1 MAGWTTLSNSIKS
14 IIKSN
19 NNQEINGSNLQSVL
33 LSIVNSLGDNA
44 QFVDTATPETN
55 PGFPD
60 YNVFYLAAEPGTYSN
75 FGGLTVNKDEVVI
88 FKNNINSKTW
98 QKKVINLMPIY
109 SMMSF
114 NRHVFTNNSE
124 VNRFIKEL
132 YVPNKE
138 FSYLQGKTC
147 TIDIQKAL
155 LHQSDGRYYN
165 LFRFR
170 INGEAIGPDSNLVLV
185 SGSYETKEEAEAA
198 INVGVN
204 HANLYSK
211 DVYSVINWDAIET
224 DSATIYNIVVN
235 TLMWNL
241 AMSPAIEYSISGVK
255 ESTEAANAAA
265 QAALE
270 AANATSSALSSINAA
285 TTVANNA
292 KASADAAASSA
303 VEATTKANNAAEAAN
318 NAAAEAAKATLA
330 AEEATSSANELSNSL
345 SERVTN
351 VESGIEG
358 AASIA
363 NSAMTEVDNVSS
375 ELSTVKEDV
384 IVAKTNSEQSLEK
397 SNEAIQK
404 VSENTESISGISQK
418 ISGNI
423 NYMDLSESAR
433 QQIESAGGGS
443 IVNNADDEDL
453 ESYIDGDS
461 NPVIRRKTIKQYV
474 PSQKTGLGYVILR
487 RNKSFIEQVIYSNTI
502 YEIGYD
508 FDLGGETASIPANCI
523 LKFTGGSIDN
533 GVLSSADSRGFIV
546 KAEEYQIFGNSLTF
560 DVNTNRTCIINKEVY
575 AKWFGDMSETADSAI
590 AIRRAI
596 AAVGGSR
603 FPFSYYPTIYLPATA
618 IYLSSTVEID
628 SYGVIIDGRHERK
641 NGLSPY
647 IIPNVPNLT
656 CFQVTGCCDCSFKNM
671 LIQCPESDETG
682 VLRTFVAFN
691 FTQAEHLYLDNCE
704 VANAKIGFYFSGTEN
719 GINLAL
725 LNKISCT
732 KSLYGVWINYGGDA
746 AWKNGIEIVP
756 WNISKNDI
764 NIRIDKGAVTTI
776 RGGSAEI
783 GGAGGNNTNLPSYIS
798 HNYGIYVTGNAV
810 VNVIG
815 CLWLENLY
823 YTIYAKDNSIVNVY
837 GETWALGNFMKEDN
851 ANINVIGSNSQFIP
865 PEMGDLWGRILKSKC
880 ALFIDSNFLKSI
892 DSTPGAAY
900 NPTAYQAL
908 DIKNFPDIETPT
920 SGRVFTVNIGNKA
933 LIASIGKHVPESHI
947 STRKITLFIKQRIG
961 TGTTGAPIIFTTS
974 SGKTLHIGL
983 GAFSVNSYNPSSIE
997 NNPDV
1002 PISPYIGIA
1011 LSIRYDGK
1019 FLQNSRMER
1028 FFTQNSFVALEG
1040 GFFDITVGI
1049 MFDLDTYKT
1058 TIIQPDG
1065 TTYMVSDYHGQD
1077 IPKDEQIYA
1086 NDILVT
1092 GAYAGAKESGYE
1104 KIIVFKEFLNSYEI
1118 DYVINK
1124 CLKGNIF
1131 NTGNYTTA
1139 LKNFEKFSPKLV
1151 NIPGTNNSPSAL
1163 LQTINLND
1171 ENNDAH
1177 LHGFIQ
1183 VNSLSDLTT
1192 VLRNYGGINNINP
1205 SNLLVFNKDS
1215 HRFSVFSE
1223 FSINSEL
1230 MLTNVILSASHNFSN
1245 GEYINSVYNKNGTV
1259 VFFTD
1264 LNIKAYVYNGKVYDF
1279 YGNII
1284 RGTDYRKS
1292 GLTSQRPTLS
1302 LTVGQ
1307 MYFDITLKKPI
1318 WYDGTAWVDSTGVYV

>member
-1 MAGWTTLSNSIKS
+1 MGKIKKILENELIGGTHTTDVYPVT
-14 IIKSN
+14 
-19 NNQEINGSNLQSVL
+19 SVKAVFDEKNTRL
-33 LSIVNSLGDNA
+33 DTILGNIEQDKN
-44 QFVDTATPETN
+44 
-55 PGFPD
+55 
-60 YNVFYLAAEPGTYSN
+60 TY
-75 FGGLTVNKDEVVI
+75 
-88 FKNNINSKTW
+88 
-98 QKKVINLMPIY
+98 
-109 SMMSF
+109 
-114 NRHVFTNNSE
+114 NRHVFTNNIK
-124 VNRFIKEL
+124 VNDLIKEL

-138 FSYLQGKTC
+138 FSHLQGKTC
-147 TIDIQKAL
+147 SIDIQKAS
-155 LHQSDGRYYN
+155 LHQSNGKYYN

-170 INGEAIGPDSNLVLV
+170 INGEDIGPDSNLVLV
-185 SGSYETKEEAEAA
+185 SGSYGTKEEAEAA
-198 INVGVN
+198 INDVGVN

-224 DSATIYNIVVN
+224 DSATIYNVVVN

-265 QAALE
+265 QAALK
-270 AANATSSALSSINAA
+270 AADATSSALSSINAA

-292 KASADAAASSA
+292 KASADVAASSA

-318 NAAAEAAKATLA
+318 NATAEAAKATLA
-330 AEEATSSANELSNSL
+330 AEEATSSANKLSNSL
-345 SERVTN
+345 SDRVTN

-358 AASIA
+358 AVSTA
-363 NSAMTEVDNVSS
+363 NSAMTKVDNVSG
-375 ELSTVKEDV
+375 ELANVKADV
-384 IVAKTNSEQSLEK
+384 TIAKTNSEQSLEK

-404 VSENTESISGISQK
+404 VEGNTDSITGISQK

-423 NYMDLSESAR
+423 NYEDLSESAR

-453 ESYIDGDS
+453 EVFVNSGDKS
-461 NPVIRRKTIKQYV
+461 VIRRKTIKQYV

-487 RNKSFIEQVIYSNTI
+487 RNKSFIEQVTYSNTI

-546 KAEEYQIFGNSLTF
+546 KAEEYQIFGNLLTF
-560 DVNTNRTCIINKEVY
+560 DVNASRTCIINKEVY

-641 NGLSPY
+641 NGIGPY

-656 CFQVTGCCDCSFKNM
+656 CFQVTGHCDCSFKNM

-682 VLRTFVAFN
+682 VLRTFVAFD
-691 FTQAEHLYLDNCE
+691 FIQAEHLYLDNCE
-704 VANAKIGFYFSGTEN
+704 VANAKIGFYFSGTKN

-732 KSLYGVWINYGGDA
+732 GSLYGVWISHGGDA
-746 AWKNGIEIVP
+746 SWKNGIEIVP

-764 NIRIDKGAVTTI
+764 NIRIDEGAVTTI

-798 HNYGIYVTGNAV
+798 HNYGIYVTGESV

-837 GETWALGNFMKEDN
+837 GETWALSNFIKEDN
-851 ANINVIGSNSQFIP
+851 ANINIVGSNSQTVSL
-865 PEMGDLWGRILKSKC
+865 ETGDLWRILKDKC
-880 ALFIDSNFLKSI
+880 GLFLDSNFLKSR
-892 DSTPGAAY
+892 DSTPGSNY
-900 NPTAYQAL
+900 NPTTYKL
-908 DIKNFPDIETPT
+908 LNIKNFPEVEEPT
-920 SGRVFTVNIGNKA
+920 ECTAYTVNIGNKTFISSVNNYI
-933 LIASIGKHVPESHI
+933 LNSHI
-947 STRKITLFIKQRIG
+947 GTRKITCFIKQRIG
-961 TGTTGAPIIFTTS
+961 AASFPIRFTTS
-974 SGKTLHIGL
+974 SGKTLQIGL
-983 GAFSVNSYNPSSIE
+983 TSLTENSYNPPSIE

-1002 PISPYIGIA
+1002 PVVPCIEAILQIY
-1011 LSIRYDGK
+1011 YDNK
-1019 FLQNSRMER
+1019 FLQNSKPCR
-1028 FFTQNSFVALEG
+1028 FFTKNSMASIKG
-1040 GFFDITVGI
+1040 GYFDLIIGI
-1049 MFDLDTYKT
+1049 SFDLDTYET
-1058 TIIQPDG
+1058 MIINADG
-1065 TTYMVSDYHGQD
+1065 TSYIVSNYHSMD
-1077 IPKDEQIYA
+1077 IPQDEQIYI
-1086 NDILVT
+1086 DSLSIV
-1092 GAYAGAKESGYE
+1092 GAYSSAKETGFE
-1104 KIIVFKEFLNSYEI
+1104 KIITFKDHLNSYEI
-1118 DYVINK
+1118 DYVINR
-1124 CLKGNIF
+1124 CLKENIF
-1131 NTGNYTTA
+1131 NTGNYTTTF
-1139 LKNFEKFSPKLV
+1139 KNFEKFNPKV
-1151 NIPGTNNSPSAL
+1151 VSIPKTDSNPSAL
-1163 LQTINLND
+1163 LQTINIEEDNKTQ
-1171 ENNDAH
+1171 

-1183 VNSLSDLTT
+1183 TNSVSDLSAT
-1192 VLRNYGGINNINP
+1192 LKSYGGINNIDSN
-1205 SNLLVFNKDS
+1205 NLLVFNRDS
-1215 HRFSVFSE
+1215 HRLSLFSVLNSSGE
-1223 FSINSEL
+1223 FMI
-1230 MLTNVILSASHNFSN
+1230 TNVILEAGTNFSN
-1245 GEYINSVYNKNGTV
+1245 GEYTNSVYNKNGTV

-1284 RGTDYRKS
+1284 RGLDYKKA

-1302 LTVGQ
+1302 LTIGQ
-1307 MYFDITLKKPI
+1307 MYFDTTLKKPI
-1318 WYDGTAWVDSTGVYV
+1318 WYDGTAWVDSTGTYV

>member
-44 QFVDTATPETN
+44 QFVDIATPETN
-55 PGFPD
+55 PGYPD
-60 YNVFYLAAEPGTYSN
+60 YNVFYLATEPGTYSN

-88 FKNNINSKTW
+88 FKNHISDKTW
-98 QKKVINLMPIY
+98 KKKAINLISIY
-109 SMMSF
+109 SMVSF
-114 NRHVFTNNSE
+114 NRHVFTNSSE
-124 VNRFIKEL
+124 ANRFIKEL

-147 TIDIQKAL
+147 SIDIQKAS
-155 LHQSDGRYYN
+155 LHQSNGKYYN

-170 INGEAIGPDSNLVLV
+170 IDGEDIGPDSNLVLV

-204 HANLYSK
+204 HTNLYSK
-211 DVYSVINWDAIET
+211 DVYSVINWDAMET
-224 DSATIYNIVVN
+224 DSATIYNVVVN

-270 AANATSSALSSINAA
+270 AANATSNALSSINAA

-292 KASADAAASSA
+292 KASADVAASSA
-303 VEATTKANNAAEAAN
+303 VEATTKANNAAKAAN

-404 VSENTESISGISQK
+404 VEENTNSITGISQK

-423 NYMDLSESAR
+423 NYEDLSESAR

-453 ESYIDGDS
+453 EVFVNSGDKS
-461 NPVIRRKTIKQYV
+461 VIRRKTIKQYV

-546 KAEEYQIFGNSLTF
+546 KAEEYQIFGNLLTF
-560 DVNTNRTCIINKEVY
+560 DVNVSRTCIINKEVY

-596 AAVGGSR
+596 AAVDGNSR
-603 FPFSYYPTIYLPATA
+603 FPFSHYPTIYLPATT

-656 CFQVTGCCDCSFKNM
+656 CFQVTGYCDCSFKNM
-671 LIQCPESDETG
+671 LIRCPESDETG
-682 VLRTFVAFN
+682 VLRTFVAFD
-691 FTQAEHLYLDNCE
+691 FIQAEHLYLDNCE
-704 VANAKIGFYFSGTEN
+704 VANAKIGFYFSGTQN

-783 GGAGGNNTNLPSYIS
+783 GGASENNTNLPSYIS
-798 HNYGIYVTGNAV
+798 HNYGIYVTGNSV

-837 GETWALGNFMKEDN
+837 GETWALSNFMKEDN
-851 ANINVIGSNSQFIP
+851 ANINIVGSNSQTVSL
-865 PEMGDLWGRILKSKC
+865 ETGDLWRILKDKC
-880 ALFIDSNFLKSI
+880 GLFLDSNFLKSR
-892 DSTPGAAY
+892 DSTPGLNY
-900 NPTAYQAL
+900 NPTVYEL
-908 DIKNFPDIETPT
+908 LNIKNFPEVEEPAECTAY
-920 SGRVFTVNIGNKA
+920 TVNIGNKTF
-933 LIASIGKHVPESHI
+933 ISSVNNYIPNSHI
-947 STRKITLFIKQRIG
+947 GTRKITCFIKQRIG
-961 TGTTGAPIIFTTS
+961 AASFPIRFTTS
-974 SGKTLHIGL
+974 SGKTLQIGL
-983 GAFSVNSYNPSSIE
+983 TSFTENSYNPPSVE

-1002 PISPYIGIA
+1002 PVVPCIEATLQIY
-1011 LSIRYDGK
+1011 YDSK
-1019 FLQNSRMER
+1019 FLQNSKLCR
-1028 FFTQNSFVALEG
+1028 FFTKNSMASMKG
-1040 GFFDITVGI
+1040 GYFDLIIGI
-1049 MFDLDTYKT
+1049 SFDLDTYET
-1058 TIIQPDG
+1058 MIINADG
-1065 TTYMVSDYHGQD
+1065 TSYIVSNYHSMD
-1077 IPKDEQIYA
+1077 IPQDEQIYI
-1086 NDILVT
+1086 NNLSIVV
-1092 GAYAGAKESGYE
+1092 AYSSAKETGFE
-1104 KIIVFKEFLNSYEI
+1104 KIITFKDHLNSYEI
-1118 DYVINK
+1118 DYVINR
-1124 CLKGNIF
+1124 CLKENIF
-1131 NTGNYTTA
+1131 NTGNYTTTF
-1139 LKNFEKFSPKLV
+1139 KNFERFNPKV
-1151 NIPGTNNSPSAL
+1151 VSIPKTDSNPSAL
-1163 LQTINLND
+1163 LQTINIEEDNKTQ
-1171 ENNDAH
+1171 

-1183 VNSLSDLTT
+1183 TNSVSDLSAT
-1192 VLRNYGGINNINP
+1192 LKSYGGTDNIDSN
-1205 SNLLVFNKDS
+1205 NLLVFNRDS
-1215 HRFSVFSE
+1215 HRLSLFSKLNRSGE
-1223 FSINSEL
+1223 FMI
-1230 MLTNVILSASHNFSN
+1230 TNVILEARTSFSD

-1264 LNIKAYVYNGKVYDF
+1264 LNIKAYVYNGAVYDF
-1279 YGNII
+1279 NGNRI

-1292 GLTSQRPTLS
+1292 GISSQRPTLS

>member
-60 YNVFYLAAEPGTYSN
+60 YNVFYLATEPGTYSN
-75 FGGLTVNKDEVVI
+75 FDGLTVNKDEVVI

-98 QKKVINLMPIY
+98 QKKAINLMPIY

-147 TIDIQKAL
+147 AIDIQKAL
-155 LHQSDGRYYN
+155 LHQSDGKYYN

-170 INGEAIGPDSNLVLV
+170 INGEAIGPDSNLALV
-185 SGSYETKEEAEAA
+185 SSSYETKEEAEAA

-204 HANLYSK
+204 HSDLYSK

-224 DSATIYNIVVN
+224 DSATIYNVVVN

-265 QAALE
+265 KAALE
-270 AANATSSALSSINAA
+270 AANATSKALSSINAA

-292 KASADAAASSA
+292 KASADVAASSA
-303 VEATTKANNAAEAAN
+303 VEATAKANNAAKAAN
-318 NAAAEAAKATLA
+318 NAATEAAKATLA

-351 VESGIEG
+351 VESGIKG

-363 NSAMTEVDNVSS
+363 NSAMTKVDNVSS

-423 NYMDLSESAR
+423 NYEDLSESAR

-453 ESYIDGDS
+453 EVFVNSGDKS
-461 NPVIRRKTIKQYV
+461 VIRRKTIKQHV

-487 RNKSFIEQVIYSNTI
+487 RNKSFIEQAIYSNTI

-603 FPFSYYPTIYLPATA
+603 LPFSYYPTIYLPATT

-641 NGLSPY
+641 NGLNPY

-656 CFQVTGCCDCSFKNM
+656 CFQVTGYCDCSFKNM
-671 LIQCPESDETG
+671 LIQCPESDKTG
-682 VLRTFVAFN
+682 VLRTFVAFD
-691 FTQAEHLYLDNCE
+691 FIQAEHLYLDNCE

-725 LNKISCT
+725 LNKIACT

-837 GETWALGNFMKEDN
+837 GETWALSNFMKEDN
-851 ANINVIGSNSQFIP
+851 ANINIVGSNSQTVSL
-865 PEMGDLWGRILKSKC
+865 ETGDLWGILKDKC
-880 ALFIDSNFLKSI
+880 GLFLDSNFLKSR
-892 DSTPGAAY
+892 DSTPGSNY
-900 NPTAYQAL
+900 NPTVYKL
-908 DIKNFPDIETPT
+908 LNIKNFPEVEEPAECTAY
-920 SGRVFTVNIGNKA
+920 TVNIGNKTF
-933 LIASIGKHVPESHI
+933 ISSVNNYIPNSHI
-947 STRKITLFIKQRIG
+947 GTRKITCFIKQRIG
-961 TGTTGAPIIFTTS
+961 AVSFPIRFTTS
-974 SGKTLHIGL
+974 SGKTLRIG
-983 GAFSVNSYNPSSIE
+983 FTSFTENSYNPPSIE

-1002 PISPYIGIA
+1002 PVVPCIEAILQIY
-1011 LSIRYDGK
+1011 YDNK
-1019 FLQNSRMER
+1019 FLQNSKSCR
-1028 FFTQNSFVALEG
+1028 FFTKNSMASMKG
-1040 GFFDITVGI
+1040 GYFDFIIGI
-1049 MFDLDTYKT
+1049 SFDLDTYET
-1058 TIIQPDG
+1058 MIINADG
-1065 TTYMVSDYHGQD
+1065 TSYIASNYHSMD
-1077 IPKDEQIYA
+1077 IPQDEQIYI
-1086 NDILVT
+1086 NNLSIT
-1092 GAYAGAKESGYE
+1092 GAYSSVKETGLE
-1104 KIIVFKEFLNSYEI
+1104 KIITFKDHLNSYEI
-1118 DYVINK
+1118 DYVINR
-1124 CLKGNIF
+1124 CLKENIF
-1131 NTGNYTTA
+1131 NTGNYTTTF
-1139 LKNFEKFSPKLV
+1139 KNFEKFNPKV
-1151 NIPGTNNSPSAL
+1151 VSIPKTDNNPSAL
-1163 LQTINLND
+1163 LQTINIEEDNKTQ
-1171 ENNDAH
+1171 

-1183 VNSLSDLTT
+1183 TNSVSDLSAT
-1192 VLRNYGGINNINP
+1192 LKSYGGANNIDSN
-1205 SNLLVFNKDS
+1205 NLLVFNRDS
-1215 HRFSVFSE
+1215 HRLSLFSE
-1223 FSINSEL
+1223 LNSSGEF
-1230 MLTNVILSASHNFSN
+1230 MITNVILEAKTSFSD

-1264 LNIKAYVYNGKVYDF
+1264 LNIKAYVYDGKVYDF

-1292 GLTSQRPTLS
+1292 GISSQRPTLS

>member
-1 MAGWTTLSNSIKS
+1 MGKIKKLSESELVGGTQNTDIYP
-14 IIKSN
+14 IT
-19 NNQEINGSNLQSVL
+19 SVKAVFDEKNTRL
-33 LSIVNSLGDNA
+33 DTILGNIEQDKNA
-44 QFVDTATPETN
+44 
-55 PGFPD
+55 
-60 YNVFYLAAEPGTYSN
+60 YNRY
-75 FGGLTVNKDEVVI
+75 
-88 FKNNINSKTW
+88 
-98 QKKVINLMPIY
+98 
-109 SMMSF
+109 
-114 NRHVFTNNSE
+114 VFTNNSK
-124 VNRFIKEL
+124 VNELIKEL

-147 TIDIQKAL
+147 SIDIQKAS
-155 LHQSDGRYYN
+155 LHQSNGRYYN

-170 INGEAIGPDSNLVLV
+170 INGEDIGPDSNLVLV

-198 INVGVN
+198 INDVGVN
-204 HANLYSK
+204 HTNLYSK
-211 DVYSVINWDAIET
+211 DVYSVINWDAMET
-224 DSATIYNIVVN
+224 DSATIYNVVVN

-270 AANATSSALSSINAA
+270 AANATSNALSSINAA

-292 KASADAAASSA
+292 KASADVAASSA

-345 SERVTN
+345 SDRVTN

-358 AASIA
+358 AVSIA
-363 NSAMTEVDNVSS
+363 NSAMTEVDNVSG
-375 ELSTVKEDV
+375 ELANVKADV
-384 IVAKTNSEQSLEK
+384 TIAKTNSEQSLEK

-404 VSENTESISGISQK
+404 VEENTDSITGISQK

-423 NYMDLSESAR
+423 NYEDLSESAR

-453 ESYIDGDS
+453 EVFVNSGDKS
-461 NPVIRRKTIKQYV
+461 VIRRKTIKQYV

-546 KAEEYQIFGNSLTF
+546 KAEEYQIFGNLLTF
-560 DVNTNRTCIINKEVY
+560 DVNVSRTCIINKEVY

-596 AAVGGSR
+596 AAVGGSK
-603 FPFSYYPTIYLPATA
+603 FPFSHYPTIYLPATA

-641 NGLSPY
+641 SGLSPY
-647 IIPNVPNLT
+647 IVPNVPNLT
-656 CFQVTGCCDCSFKNM
+656 CFQVTGYCDCSFKNM

-682 VLRTFVAFN
+682 VLRTFVAFD
-691 FTQAEHLYLDNCE
+691 FIQAEHLYLDNCE

-725 LNKISCT
+725 LDKISCT
-732 KSLYGVWINYGGDA
+732 RSLYGVWINYGGDTS
-746 AWKNGIEIVP
+746 WKNGIEIVP

-783 GGAGGNNTNLPSYIS
+783 GGTGGNNTNLPSYIS
-798 HNYGIYVTGNAV
+798 HNYGIYVTGESV

-837 GETWALGNFMKEDN
+837 GETWALSNFMKEDN
-851 ANINVIGSNSQFIP
+851 ANINIVGSNSQTVSL
-865 PEMGDLWGRILKSKC
+865 ETGDLWRILKDKC
-880 ALFIDSNFLKSI
+880 GLFLDSNFLKSG
-892 DSTPGAAY
+892 DGTPGPNY
-900 NPTAYQAL
+900 NPTTYKL
-908 DIKNFPDIETPT
+908 LNIKNFPEVEEPAECT
-920 SGRVFTVNIGNKA
+920 VYTVNIGNKTF
-933 LIASIGKHVPESHI
+933 ISSVKNYIPNSHI
-947 STRKITLFIKQRIG
+947 GTRKITCFIKQRIG
-961 TGTTGAPIIFTTS
+961 AASFPIRFTTS
-974 SGKTLHIGL
+974 SGKTLQIGL
-983 GAFSVNSYNPSSIE
+983 TSFIENSYNPPSIE

-1002 PISPYIGIA
+1002 PVVPCIEAILQIY
-1011 LSIRYDGK
+1011 YDNK
-1019 FLQNSRMER
+1019 FLQNSKPCR
-1028 FFTQNSFVALEG
+1028 FFTKNSMASMKG
-1040 GFFDITVGI
+1040 GYFDLIIGI
-1049 MFDLDTYKT
+1049 SFDLDTYET
-1058 TIIQPDG
+1058 MIINADG
-1065 TTYMVSDYHGQD
+1065 TSYIVSNYHSMD
-1077 IPKDEQIYA
+1077 IPQDEQIYI
-1086 NDILVT
+1086 NNLSII
-1092 GAYAGAKESGYE
+1092 GAYSSAKETGFE
-1104 KIIVFKEFLNSYEI
+1104 KIITFKDHLNSYEI
-1118 DYVINK
+1118 DYVINR
-1124 CLKGNIF
+1124 CLKENIF
-1131 NTGNYTTA
+1131 NTGNYTTTF
-1139 LKNFEKFSPKLV
+1139 KNFEKFNPKV
-1151 NIPGTNNSPSAL
+1151 VSIPKTDSNPSAL
-1163 LQTINLND
+1163 LQTINIEEDNKTQ
-1171 ENNDAH
+1171 

-1183 VNSLSDLTT
+1183 TNSVSDLSAT
-1192 VLRNYGGINNINP
+1192 LKSYGGTNNIDSN
-1205 SNLLVFNKDS
+1205 NLLVFNRDS
-1215 HRFSVFSE
+1215 HRLSLFSE
-1223 FSINSEL
+1223 LNSSGEF
-1230 MLTNVILSASHNFSN
+1230 MITNVILGARTSFSD

-1284 RGTDYRKS
+1284 RGLDYKKA

-1302 LTVGQ
+1302 LTIGQ
-1307 MYFDITLKKPI
+1307 MYFDTTLKKPI
-1318 WYDGTAWVDSTGVYV
+1318 WYDGTAWVDSTGTYV

>member
-1 MAGWTTLSNSIKS
+1 MGKIKKLSESELIGGTQDTD
-14 IIKSN
+14 IYPIT
-19 NNQEINGSNLQSVL
+19 SVKAVFDEKNTRL
-33 LSIVNSLGDNA
+33 DTILGNIEQDKNA
-44 QFVDTATPETN
+44 
-55 PGFPD
+55 
-60 YNVFYLAAEPGTYSN
+60 YNRYVFT
-75 FGGLTVNKDEVVI
+75 D
-88 FKNNINSKTW
+88 NSK
-98 QKKVINLMPIY
+98 
-109 SMMSF
+109 
-114 NRHVFTNNSE
+114 
-124 VNRFIKEL
+124 VNELIKEL

-138 FSYLQGKTC
+138 FSHLQGKTC
-147 TIDIQKAL
+147 TIDIQKAS
-155 LHQSDGRYYN
+155 LHQSNGRYYN

-198 INVGVN
+198 INDVGVN
-204 HANLYSK
+204 HTNLYSK
-211 DVYSVINWDAIET
+211 DVYSVINWDAMET
-224 DSATIYNIVVN
+224 DDAVIYNVVVN

-292 KASADAAASSA
+292 KASANVAASSA

-345 SERVTN
+345 SDRVTN

-358 AASIA
+358 AVSIA
-363 NSAMTEVDNVSS
+363 NSAMTEVDNVSG
-375 ELSTVKEDV
+375 ELANVKADV
-384 IVAKTNSEQSLEK
+384 TIAKTNSEQSLEK

-404 VSENTESISGISQK
+404 VEENTDSITGISQK

-423 NYMDLSESAR
+423 NYEDLSESAR

-453 ESYIDGDS
+453 EVFVNSGDKS
-461 NPVIRRKTIKQYV
+461 VIRRKTIKQYV

-508 FDLGGETASIPANCI
+508 FDLGGEMASIPANCI

-546 KAEEYQIFGNSLTF
+546 KAEEYQIFGNLLTF
-560 DVNTNRTCIINKEVY
+560 DVNVSRTCIINKEVY

-596 AAVGGSR
+596 AAVGNSR
-603 FPFSYYPTIYLPATA
+603 FPFSYYPTIYLPATT

-628 SYGVIIDGRHERK
+628 SCGVIIDGRHERK

-656 CFQVTGCCDCSFKNM
+656 CFQVTGYCDCSFKNM

-682 VLRTFVAFN
+682 VLRTFVAFD
-691 FTQAEHLYLDNCE
+691 FIQAEHLYLDNCG
-704 VANAKIGFYFSGTEN
+704 VANAKIGFYFSGTQN

-756 WNISKNDI
+756 WDISKNDI

-783 GGAGGNNTNLPSYIS
+783 GGAGGDNTRLPSYIS
-798 HNYGIYVTGNAV
+798 HNYGIYVTGESV

-837 GETWALGNFMKEDN
+837 GETWALSNFMKEDN
-851 ANINVIGSNSQFIP
+851 ANINIVGSNSQTVSL
-865 PEMGDLWGRILKSKC
+865 ETGDLWRILKDKC
-880 ALFIDSNFLKSI
+880 GLFLDSNFLKSR
-892 DSTPGAAY
+892 DSTPGLNY
-900 NPTAYQAL
+900 NPTAYKL
-908 DIKNFPDIETPT
+908 LNIKNFPEVEEPAECTAY
-920 SGRVFTVNIGNKA
+920 TVNIGNKTFISSVNNYI
-933 LIASIGKHVPESHI
+933 LNSHI
-947 STRKITLFIKQRIG
+947 GTRKITCFIKQRIG
-961 TGTTGAPIIFTTS
+961 AASFPIRFTTS
-974 SGKTLHIGL
+974 SGKILQIGL
-983 GAFSVNSYNPSSIE
+983 TSFTENSYNPPSIE

-1002 PISPYIGIA
+1002 PVVPCIEAVLQIY
-1011 LSIRYDGK
+1011 YDNK
-1019 FLQNSRMER
+1019 FLQNSKPCR
-1028 FFTQNSFVALEG
+1028 FFTKNSMASMKG
-1040 GFFDITVGI
+1040 GYFDLIIGI
-1049 MFDLDTYKT
+1049 SFDLDTYEAM
-1058 TIIQPDG
+1058 IINADG
-1065 TTYMVSDYHGQD
+1065 TSYIASNYHLID
-1077 IPKDEQIYA
+1077 IPQDEQIYID
-1086 NDILVT
+1086 NLSII
-1092 GAYAGAKESGYE
+1092 GAYSSVKETGFE
-1104 KIIVFKEFLNSYEI
+1104 KIITFKDHLNSYEI
-1118 DYVINK
+1118 DYVINR
-1124 CLKGNIF
+1124 CLKENIF
-1131 NTGNYTTA
+1131 NTGNYTTTF
-1139 LKNFEKFSPKLV
+1139 KNFEKFNPKV
-1151 NIPGTNNSPSAL
+1151 VSIPKTDSNPSAL
-1163 LQTINLND
+1163 LQTINIEEDNKTQ
-1171 ENNDAH
+1171 

-1183 VNSLSDLTT
+1183 TNSVSDLSAT
-1192 VLRNYGGINNINP
+1192 LKSYGGTNNIDSN
-1205 SNLLVFNKDS
+1205 NLLVFNRGS
-1215 HRFSVFSE
+1215 HRLSLFSE
-1223 FSINSEL
+1223 LNSPREF
-1230 MLTNVILSASHNFSN
+1230 MITNVILGARTSFSD

-1284 RGTDYRKS
+1284 RGLDYKKA

-1302 LTVGQ
+1302 LTIGQ
-1307 MYFDITLKKPI
+1307 MYFDTTLKKPI
-1318 WYDGTAWVDSTGVYV
+1318 WYDGTAWVDSTGTYV

>member
-44 QFVDTATPETN
+44 QFVDIATPETN
-55 PGFPD
+55 PGYPD
-60 YNVFYLAAEPGTYSN
+60 YNVFYLATEPGTYSN

-88 FKNNINSKTW
+88 FKNHISDKTW
-98 QKKVINLMPIY
+98 KKKAINLISIY
-109 SMMSF
+109 SMVSF
-114 NRHVFTNNSE
+114 NRHVFTNSSE
-124 VNRFIKEL
+124 ANRFIKEL

-147 TIDIQKAL
+147 SIDIQKAS
-155 LHQSDGRYYN
+155 LHQSNGRYYN

-170 INGEAIGPDSNLVLV
+170 IDGEDIGPDSNLVLV

-204 HANLYSK
+204 HTNSYSK
-211 DVYSVINWDAIET
+211 DVYSVINWDAMET
-224 DSATIYNIVVN
+224 DSATIYNVVVN

-270 AANATSSALSSINAA
+270 AANATSNALSSINAA

-292 KASADAAASSA
+292 KASADVAASSA
-303 VEATTKANNAAEAAN
+303 VEATTKANNAAKAAN

-363 NSAMTEVDNVSS
+363 NEAKNTANNVSS
-375 ELSTVKEDV
+375 ELTDVKADV
-384 IVAKTNSEQSLEK
+384 VTAKANSEQSLEK

-404 VSENTESISGISQK
+404 VEESAASITGISQK
-418 ISGNI
+418 INGNI
-423 NYMDLSESAR
+423 NYEDLSESAR
-433 QQIESAGGGS
+433 QQIESVGGGS
-443 IVNNADDEDL
+443 ITNNADDEDL
-453 ESYIDGDS
+453 EVFVNSEDKS
-461 NPVIRRKTIKQYV
+461 VIRRKTIKQYV

-603 FPFSYYPTIYLPATA
+603 FPFSYYPTIYLPATT

-656 CFQVTGCCDCSFKNM
+656 CFQVTGYCDCSFKNM
-671 LIQCPESDETG
+671 VIQCPESDETG
-682 VLRTFVAFN
+682 VLRTFVAFD
-691 FTQAEHLYLDNCE
+691 FIQAEHLYLDNCE
-704 VANAKIGFYFSGTEN
+704 VTNAKIGFYFSGTQN

-783 GGAGGNNTNLPSYIS
+783 GGASGNNTNLPSYIS
-798 HNYGIYVTGNAV
+798 HNYGIYVTGNSV

-837 GETWALGNFMKEDN
+837 GETWALSNFMKEDN
-851 ANINVIGSNSQFIP
+851 ANINIVGSNSQTVSL
-865 PEMGDLWGRILKSKC
+865 ETGDLWRILKDKC
-880 ALFIDSNFLKSI
+880 GLFLDSNFLKSR
-892 DSTPGAAY
+892 DSTPGLNY
-900 NPTAYQAL
+900 NPTVYEL
-908 DIKNFPDIETPT
+908 LNIKNFPEVEEPAECTAY
-920 SGRVFTVNIGNKA
+920 TVNIGNKTF
-933 LIASIGKHVPESHI
+933 ISSVNNYIPNSHI
-947 STRKITLFIKQRIG
+947 GTRKITCFIKQRIG
-961 TGTTGAPIIFTTS
+961 AASFPIRFTTS
-974 SGKTLHIGL
+974 SGKTLQIGL
-983 GAFSVNSYNPSSIE
+983 TSFTENSYNPPSVE

-1002 PISPYIGIA
+1002 PVVPCIEAILQIY
-1011 LSIRYDGK
+1011 YDSK
-1019 FLQNSRMER
+1019 FLQNSKLCR
-1028 FFTQNSFVALEG
+1028 FFTKNSMASMKG
-1040 GFFDITVGI
+1040 GYFDLIIGI
-1049 MFDLDTYKT
+1049 SFDLDTYET
-1058 TIIQPDG
+1058 MIINADG
-1065 TTYMVSDYHGQD
+1065 TSYIVSNYHSMD
-1077 IPKDEQIYA
+1077 IPQDEQIYINNLSIA
-1086 NDILVT
+1086 V
-1092 GAYAGAKESGYE
+1092 AYSSAKETGFE
-1104 KIIVFKEFLNSYEI
+1104 KIITFKDHLNSYEI
-1118 DYVINK
+1118 DYVINR
-1124 CLKGNIF
+1124 CLKENIF
-1131 NTGNYTTA
+1131 NTGNYTTTF
-1139 LKNFEKFSPKLV
+1139 KNFERFNPKV
-1151 NIPGTNNSPSAL
+1151 VSIPKTDSNPSAL
-1163 LQTINLND
+1163 LQTINIEEDNKTQ
-1171 ENNDAH
+1171 

-1183 VNSLSDLTT
+1183 TNSVSDLSAT
-1192 VLRNYGGINNINP
+1192 LKSYGGTDNIDSN
-1205 SNLLVFNKDS
+1205 NLLVFNRDS
-1215 HRFSVFSE
+1215 HRLSLFSKLNRSGE
-1223 FSINSEL
+1223 FMI
-1230 MLTNVILSASHNFSN
+1230 TNVILEARTSFSD

-1264 LNIKAYVYNGKVYDF
+1264 LNIKAYVYNGAVYDF
-1279 YGNII
+1279 NGNRI

-1292 GLTSQRPTLS
+1292 GISSQRPTLS

>member
-1 MAGWTTLSNSIKS
+1 MGKIRKLSESELIGGIQNTDIYP
-14 IIKSN
+14 IT
-19 NNQEINGSNLQSVL
+19 SVKAVFDEKNTRL
-33 LSIVNSLGDNA
+33 DTILGNIEQDKNA
-44 QFVDTATPETN
+44 
-55 PGFPD
+55 
-60 YNVFYLAAEPGTYSN
+60 YNRY
-75 FGGLTVNKDEVVI
+75 
-88 FKNNINSKTW
+88 
-98 QKKVINLMPIY
+98 
-109 SMMSF
+109 
-114 NRHVFTNNSE
+114 VFTNNSKINE
-124 VNRFIKEL
+124 LIKEL

-147 TIDIQKAL
+147 SIDIQKAS

-170 INGEAIGPDSNLVLV
+170 ISGEDIGPDSNLVLV

-198 INVGVN
+198 INDVGVN

-211 DVYSVINWDAIET
+211 DVYSVINWDAMET
-224 DSATIYNIVVN
+224 DSATIYNVVVN

-292 KASADAAASSA
+292 KASADVAASSA

-345 SERVTN
+345 SDRVTN

-358 AASIA
+358 AVSIA
-363 NSAMTEVDNVSS
+363 NSAMTEVDNVSG
-375 ELSTVKEDV
+375 ELANVKADV
-384 IVAKTNSEQSLEK
+384 TIAKTNSEQSLEK

-404 VSENTESISGISQK
+404 VEENTDSITGISQK

-423 NYMDLSESAR
+423 NYEDLSESAR

-453 ESYIDGDS
+453 EVFVNSGDKS
-461 NPVIRRKTIKQYV
+461 VIRRKTIKQYV

-546 KAEEYQIFGNSLTF
+546 KAEEYQIFGNLLTF
-560 DVNTNRTCIINKEVY
+560 DVNISRTCIINKEVY

-603 FPFSYYPTIYLPATA
+603 FPFSHYPTIYLPATT

-641 NGLSPY
+641 NGLNPY

-656 CFQVTGCCDCSFKNM
+656 CFQVTGYCDCSFKNM
-671 LIQCPESDETG
+671 LIQCPEPDETG

-691 FTQAEHLYLDNCE
+691 FIQAEHLYLDNCE

-732 KSLYGVWINYGGDA
+732 GSLYGVWINYGGDTS
-746 AWKNGIEIVP
+746 WRNGIEIVP

-764 NIRIDKGAVTTI
+764 NIRIDKGTVTTI

-783 GGAGGNNTNLPSYIS
+783 GGVGGSNTNLPSYIS
-798 HNYGIYVTGNAV
+798 HNYGIYVTGESV

-837 GETWALGNFMKEDN
+837 GETWALSNFIKEDN
-851 ANINVIGSNSQFIP
+851 ANINIVGSNSQTVSL
-865 PEMGDLWGRILKSKC
+865 ETGDLWRILKDKC
-880 ALFIDSNFLKSI
+880 GLFLDSNFLKSR
-892 DSTPGAAY
+892 DSTPGSNY
-900 NPTAYQAL
+900 NPTAYKL
-908 DIKNFPDIETPT
+908 LNIKNFPEVEEPT
-920 SGRVFTVNIGNKA
+920 ECTAYTVNIGNKTF
-933 LIASIGKHVPESHI
+933 ISSVKDYIPNSHI
-947 STRKITLFIKQRIG
+947 GTRKITCFIKQRIG
-961 TGTTGAPIIFTTS
+961 AASFPIKFTTS
-974 SGKTLHIGL
+974 SGKTLQIGL
-983 GAFSVNSYNPSSIE
+983 TSFIENSYNPPSIE

-1002 PISPYIGIA
+1002 PVVPCVEAILQIY
-1011 LSIRYDGK
+1011 YDNK
-1019 FLQNSRMER
+1019 FLQNSKSCR
-1028 FFTQNSFVALEG
+1028 FFTKNSMASMKG
-1040 GFFDITVGI
+1040 GYFDLIIGI
-1049 MFDLDTYKT
+1049 SFDLDTYET
-1058 TIIQPDG
+1058 MIINADG
-1065 TTYMVSDYHGQD
+1065 TSYIVSNYHSMD
-1077 IPKDEQIYA
+1077 IPQDEQIYI
-1086 NDILVT
+1086 NDLSII
-1092 GAYAGAKESGYE
+1092 GAYSSAKETGFE
-1104 KIIVFKEFLNSYEI
+1104 KIITFKDHLNSYEI
-1118 DYVINK
+1118 DYVINR
-1124 CLKGNIF
+1124 CLKENIF
-1131 NTGNYTTA
+1131 NTGNYTTTF
-1139 LKNFEKFSPKLV
+1139 KNFERFNPKV
-1151 NIPGTNNSPSAL
+1151 VSIPKTDSNPSAL
-1163 LQTINLND
+1163 LQTINIEEDNKTQ
-1171 ENNDAH
+1171 

-1183 VNSLSDLTT
+1183 TNSVSDLSAT
-1192 VLRNYGGINNINP
+1192 LNSYGGTNNIDPN
-1205 SNLLVFNKDS
+1205 NLLVFNRDS
-1215 HRFSVFSE
+1215 HRLSLFSE
-1223 FSINSEL
+1223 LNSSGEF
-1230 MLTNVILSASHNFSN
+1230 MITNVILGARTSFSD

-1284 RGTDYRKS
+1284 RGLDYKKA

-1302 LTVGQ
+1302 LTIGQ
-1307 MYFDITLKKPI
+1307 MYFDTTLKKPI
-1318 WYDGTAWVDSTGVYV
+1318 WYDGTAWVDSTGTYV

>member
-1 MAGWTTLSNSIKS
+1 MGKIKKLSESELIGGTQDTD
-14 IIKSN
+14 IYPIT
-19 NNQEINGSNLQSVL
+19 SVKAVFDEKNTRL
-33 LSIVNSLGDNA
+33 DTILGNIEQDKNA
-44 QFVDTATPETN
+44 
-55 PGFPD
+55 
-60 YNVFYLAAEPGTYSN
+60 YNKY
-75 FGGLTVNKDEVVI
+75 
-88 FKNNINSKTW
+88 
-98 QKKVINLMPIY
+98 
-109 SMMSF
+109 
-114 NRHVFTNNSE
+114 VFTNNSK
-124 VNRFIKEL
+124 VNDLIKEL

-147 TIDIQKAL
+147 SIDIQKAS
-155 LHQSDGRYYN
+155 LHQSNGRYYN

-170 INGEAIGPDSNLVLV
+170 ISEEDIGPDTNLVLV
-185 SGSYETKEEAEAA
+185 SGSYKTKEEAEAA
-198 INVGVN
+198 INDVRVN
-204 HANLYSK
+204 HANLYNK
-211 DVYSVINWDAIET
+211 DVYSVINWDAMET
-224 DSATIYNIVVN
+224 DNTTIYNVVVN

-292 KASADAAASSA
+292 KASADVAASSA
-303 VEATTKANNAAEAAN
+303 VEATTKANNATEAAN

-330 AEEATSSANELSNSL
+330 AEEATSSANKLSNSL
-345 SERVTN
+345 SDRVTN
-351 VESGIEG
+351 AESGIEG

-363 NSAMTEVDNVSS
+363 NSAMTKVDNVSG
-375 ELSTVKEDV
+375 ELANVKADV
-384 IVAKTNSEQSLEK
+384 TIAKTNSEQSLEK

-404 VSENTESISGISQK
+404 VEENTDSITGISQK

-423 NYMDLSESAR
+423 NYEDLSESAR

-453 ESYIDGDS
+453 EVFVNSGDKS
-461 NPVIRRKTIKQYV
+461 VIRRKTIKQYV

-533 GVLSSADSRGFIV
+533 GVLSSADNRGFIV
-546 KAEEYQIFGNSLTF
+546 KAEEYQIFGNLLTF
-560 DVNTNRTCIINKEVY
+560 DVNVSRTCIINKEVY

-596 AAVGGSR
+596 AAIGGSSSS
-603 FPFSYYPTIYLPATA
+603 FSYYPTIYLPSTA
-618 IYLSSTVEID
+618 IYLSSTVEVD
-628 SYGVIIDGRHERK
+628 SCGVIIDGRHEKK
-641 NGLSPY
+641 NGSSPY

-656 CFQVTGCCDCSFKNM
+656 CFQVTGYCDCSFRNM

-682 VLRTFVAFN
+682 VLRTFVAFD
-691 FTQAEHLYLDNCE
+691 FIQAEHLYLDNCE

-732 KSLYGVWINYGGDA
+732 RSLYGVWINYGGDA
-746 AWKNGIEIVP
+746 SWKNGIEIVP

-783 GGAGGNNTNLPSYIS
+783 GGVGGNNTNLPSYIS
-798 HNYGIYVTGNAV
+798 HNYGIYVTGESV

-837 GETWALGNFMKEDN
+837 GETWALSNFMKEDN
-851 ANINVIGSNSQFIP
+851 ASINIVGSNSQTVSL
-865 PEMGDLWGRILKSKC
+865 ETGDLWRILKDKC
-880 ALFIDSNFLKSI
+880 GLFLDSNFLKSI
-892 DSTPGAAY
+892 DSTPGANY
-900 NPTAYQAL
+900 NPTTYKL
-908 DIKNFPDIETPT
+908 LNIKNFPEVEEPT
-920 SGRVFTVNIGNKA
+920 ESTAYTVNIGNKTFISSVKDYI
-933 LIASIGKHVPESHI
+933 LNSYIG
-947 STRKITLFIKQRIG
+947 TRKITCFIKQRIG
-961 TGTTGAPIIFTTS
+961 AASFPIRFTTS
-974 SGKTLHIGL
+974 SGKILQIGL
-983 GAFSVNSYNPSSIE
+983 TSFAESSYNPSSIE

-1002 PISPYIGIA
+1002 PVVPCIEAILQIY
-1011 LSIRYDGK
+1011 YDNK
-1019 FLQNSRMER
+1019 FLQNSKPCR
-1028 FFTQNSFVALEG
+1028 FFTKNSMASVKG
-1040 GFFDITVGI
+1040 GYFDLIIGI
-1049 MFDLDTYKT
+1049 SFDLDTYET
-1058 TIIQPDG
+1058 MIINADG
-1065 TTYMVSDYHGQD
+1065 TSYIVSNYHSID
-1077 IPKDEQIYA
+1077 IPQDEQIYI
-1086 NDILVT
+1086 NSLSIIGTYSSVKET
-1092 GAYAGAKESGYE
+1092 GFE
-1104 KIIVFKEFLNSYEI
+1104 KIITFKDHLNSHEI
-1118 DYVINK
+1118 DYVINR
-1124 CLKGNIF
+1124 CLKENIF
-1131 NTGNYTTA
+1131 NTGNYTTTF
-1139 LKNFEKFSPKLV
+1139 KNFEKFNPKV
-1151 NIPGTNNSPSAL
+1151 VSIPKTDSNPSAL
-1163 LQTINLND
+1163 LQTINIEEDNKTQ
-1171 ENNDAH
+1171 

-1183 VNSLSDLTT
+1183 TNSVSDLSAT
-1192 VLRNYGGINNINP
+1192 LKSYGGTNNIDSN
-1205 SNLLVFNKDS
+1205 NLLVFNRDS
-1215 HRFSVFSE
+1215 HRLSLFSE
-1223 FSINSEL
+1223 LNKSGEFMI
-1230 MLTNVILSASHNFSN
+1230 TNVILKAGTSFSD
-1245 GEYINSVYNKNGTV
+1245 GEYINSVYNKDGTV

-1284 RGTDYRKS
+1284 RGLDYKKA

-1302 LTVGQ
+1302 LTIGQ
-1307 MYFDITLKKPI
+1307 MYFDTTLKKPI
-1318 WYDGTAWVDSTGVYV
+1318 WYDGTAWVDSTGTYV

>member
-33 LSIVNSLGDNA
+33 LSIVNSLGNNA

-55 PGFPD
+55 PGDLD
-60 YNVFYLAAEPGTYSN
+60 YNAFYLATEPGTYPN

-88 FKNNINSKTW
+88 FKNNTNSKTW
-98 QKKVINLMPIY
+98 QKKAINLMPTY

-114 NRHVFTNNSE
+114 NRYVFTNNSE

-147 TIDIQKAL
+147 VIDIQKAS

-170 INGEAIGPDSNLVLV
+170 IYGEDIGPDNNLVLV
-185 SGSYETKEEAEAA
+185 SGSYETREEAEAA

-204 HANLYSK
+204 HTNMYGK

-224 DSATIYNIVVN
+224 DSATIYNVVVN

-270 AANATSSALSSINAA
+270 AANATSNALSSINAA
-285 TTVANNA
+285 TIVANNA

-318 NAAAEAAKATLA
+318 NAATEAANATLA
-330 AEEATSSANELSNSL
+330 AEEATSSANELNNSL

-351 VESGIEG
+351 VESGIEE

-363 NSAMTEVDNVSS
+363 NSAMTEVDNVSG
-375 ELSTVKEDV
+375 ELANVKADV
-384 IVAKTNSEQSLEK
+384 TTAKTNSEQSLEK

-404 VSENTESISGISQK
+404 VSENTESITGISQK

-423 NYMDLSESAR
+423 NYEDLSESAR

-461 NPVIRRKTIKQYV
+461 NPVIRRKTVKQYI

-560 DVNTNRTCIINKEVY
+560 DVNVSRAYIINKEVY

-596 AAVGGSR
+596 AAVGSSG
-603 FPFSYYPTIYLPATA
+603 FPFSYYSTIYLPATT

-628 SYGVIIDGRHERK
+628 SHGVIIDGRHEK
-641 NGLSPY
+641 KSGLSPY

-656 CFQVTGCCDCSFKNM
+656 CFRVTGYCDCSFKNM

-682 VLRTFVAFN
+682 VLRTFVAFD
-691 FTQAEHLYLDNCE
+691 FIQAEHLYLDNCE

-756 WNISKNDI
+756 WNISNNDI

-783 GGAGGNNTNLPSYIS
+783 GGAGGYNTSFPSYIS

-851 ANINVIGSNSQFIP
+851 ANINVIGSNSQFTP
-865 PEMGDLWGRILKSKC
+865 PEMGDLWSRILKSKC

-900 NPTAYQAL
+900 NPTIYQAL
-908 DIKNFPDIETPT
+908 DIKNFPDIETLT
-920 SGRVFTVNIGNKA
+920 SSRVLTVNIGNKA
-933 LIASIGKHVPESHI
+933 LIALIDKHVPESHI

-961 TGTTGAPIIFTTS
+961 TGVTGAPIAFTTS

-983 GAFSVNSYNPSSIE
+983 GAFYVNSYNPSSIE

-1002 PISPYIGIA
+1002 PISPYVGIV
-1011 LSIRYDGK
+1011 LSIRYDDK
-1019 FLQNSRMER
+1019 FLQNSRTER

-1086 NDILVT
+1086 NGILIT

-1163 LQTINLND
+1163 LQTINSND
-1171 ENNDAH
+1171 ENNDVH

-1223 FSINSEL
+1223 FNINSEL
-1230 MLTNVILSASHNFSN
+1230 MLTNVILSASSNFSN
-1245 GEYINSVYNKNGTV
+1245 GEYTNTKYTKNGTV

-1279 YGNII
+1279 CGNII

-1292 GLTSQRPTLS
+1292 GISSQRPTLS
-1302 LTVGQ
+1302 LTIGQ
-1307 MYFDITLKKPI
+1307 MYFDTTLKKPI

>member
-1 MAGWTTLSNSIKS
+1 MGRIKKLSESELVGGTQNTDIYP
-14 IIKSN
+14 IT
-19 NNQEINGSNLQSVL
+19 SVKAVFDEKNTRL
-33 LSIVNSLGDNA
+33 DTILGNIEQDKNA
-44 QFVDTATPETN
+44 
-55 PGFPD
+55 
-60 YNVFYLAAEPGTYSN
+60 Y
-75 FGGLTVNKDEVVI
+75 
-88 FKNNINSKTW
+88 
-98 QKKVINLMPIY
+98 
-109 SMMSF
+109 
-114 NRHVFTNNSE
+114 NRHVFTNNSKI
-124 VNRFIKEL
+124 NKLIKEL

-147 TIDIQKAL
+147 SIDIQKAS
-155 LHQSDGRYYN
+155 LHQSNGKYYN

-170 INGEAIGPDSNLVLV
+170 IDGEDIGPDSNLVLV
-185 SGSYETKEEAEAA
+185 SGSYETKGEAEAA
-198 INVGVN
+198 INDVGVN
-204 HANLYSK
+204 HTNLYSK
-211 DVYSVINWDAIET
+211 DVYSIINWDAMET
-224 DSATIYNIVVN
+224 DSATIYNVVVN

-270 AANATSSALSSINAA
+270 AANATSNALSSINAA

-292 KASADAAASSA
+292 KASADVAASSA

-345 SERVTN
+345 SDRVTN
-351 VESGIEG
+351 VESGIKG
-358 AASIA
+358 AVSTA
-363 NSAMTEVDNVSS
+363 NSAMTEVDNVSG
-375 ELSTVKEDV
+375 ELANVKADV
-384 IVAKTNSEQSLEK
+384 TIAKTNSEQSLEK

-404 VSENTESISGISQK
+404 VEENTDSITGISQK

-423 NYMDLSESAR
+423 NYEDLSESAR

-453 ESYIDGDS
+453 EVFVNSGDKS
-461 NPVIRRKTIKQYV
+461 VIRRKTIKQYV

-546 KAEEYQIFGNSLTF
+546 KAEEYQIFGNLLTF
-560 DVNTNRTCIINKEVY
+560 DVNASRTCIINKEVY

-603 FPFSYYPTIYLPATA
+603 LPFSYYPTIYLPATA

-628 SYGVIIDGRHERK
+628 SCGVIIDGRHERK

-647 IIPNVPNLT
+647 IVPNVPNLT
-656 CFQVTGCCDCSFKNM
+656 CFQVTGYCDCSFKNM
-671 LIQCPESDETG
+671 LIQCPDSDETG
-682 VLRTFVAFN
+682 VLRTFVAFD
-691 FTQAEHLYLDNCE
+691 FIQAEHLYLDNCE

-725 LNKISCT
+725 LDKISCT
-732 KSLYGVWINYGGDA
+732 RSLYGVWINYGGDTS
-746 AWKNGIEIVP
+746 WKNGIEIVP

-798 HNYGIYVTGNAV
+798 HNYGIYVTGGSV

-837 GETWALGNFMKEDN
+837 GETWALSNFMKEDN
-851 ANINVIGSNSQFIP
+851 ANINIVGSNSQTVSL
-865 PEMGDLWGRILKSKC
+865 ETGDLWRILKDKC
-880 ALFIDSNFLKSI
+880 GLFLDSNFLKSR
-892 DSTPGAAY
+892 DSTPGANY
-900 NPTAYQAL
+900 NPTTYKL
-908 DIKNFPDIETPT
+908 LNIKNFPEVEEPAECTAY
-920 SGRVFTVNIGNKA
+920 TVNIGNKTF
-933 LIASIGKHVPESHI
+933 ISSVKDYIPNSHI
-947 STRKITLFIKQRIG
+947 GTRKITCFIKQRIG
-961 TGTTGAPIIFTTS
+961 AASFPIRFTTS
-974 SGKTLHIGL
+974 SGKTLQIGL
-983 GAFSVNSYNPSSIE
+983 TSFIESSYNPPSIE

-1002 PISPYIGIA
+1002 PVVPCVEAILQIY
-1011 LSIRYDGK
+1011 YNNK
-1019 FLQNSRMER
+1019 FLQNSKSGR
-1028 FFTQNSFVALEG
+1028 FFTKNSMASVKG
-1040 GFFDITVGI
+1040 GYFDLIIGI
-1049 MFDLDTYKT
+1049 SFDLDTYET
-1058 TIIQPDG
+1058 MIINADG
-1065 TTYMVSDYHGQD
+1065 TSYIVSNYHSMD
-1077 IPKDEQIYA
+1077 IPQDEQIYI
-1086 NDILVT
+1086 NNLSIT
-1092 GAYAGAKESGYE
+1092 GAYLSAKEVGFE
-1104 KIIVFKEFLNSYEI
+1104 KIITFKDHLNSYEI
-1118 DYVINK
+1118 DYVINR
-1124 CLKGNIF
+1124 CLKENIF
-1131 NTGNYTTA
+1131 NTGNYTTTF
-1139 LKNFEKFSPKLV
+1139 KNFEKFNPKV
-1151 NIPGTNNSPSAL
+1151 VSIPKTDSSPSAL
-1163 LQTINLND
+1163 LQTINIEEDNKTQ
-1171 ENNDAH
+1171 

-1183 VNSLSDLTT
+1183 TNSVSDLSAT
-1192 VLRNYGGINNINP
+1192 LKSYGGTNNIDSN
-1205 SNLLVFNKDS
+1205 NLLVFNRDS
-1215 HRFSVFSE
+1215 HRLSLFSE
-1223 FSINSEL
+1223 LNSSGEF
-1230 MLTNVILSASHNFSN
+1230 MITNVILEARTSFSN

-1279 YGNII
+1279 YGSII
-1284 RGTDYRKS
+1284 RGLDYKKA

-1302 LTVGQ
+1302 LTIGQ
-1307 MYFDITLKKPI
+1307 MYFDTTLKKPI
-1318 WYDGTAWVDSTGVYV
+1318 WYDGTAWVDSTGTYV

>member
-33 LSIVNSLGDNA
+33 LSIVNSLGGNA

-55 PGFPD
+55 PGYPD
-60 YNVFYLAAEPGTYSN
+60 HDVFYLATEPGTYPN
-75 FGGLTVNKDEVVI
+75 FSGLTVDKGEVVI
-88 FKNNINSKTW
+88 FKNHINDKTW
-98 QKKVINLMPIY
+98 KKKAINLISIY
-109 SMMSF
+109 SMVSF
-114 NRHVFTNNSE
+114 NRHVFTNSSE
-124 VNRFIKEL
+124 ANRFIKEL

-138 FSYLQGKTC
+138 FSHLQGKTC
-147 TIDIQKAL
+147 SIDIQKAS
-155 LHQSDGRYYN
+155 LHQSNGRYYN
-165 LFRFR
+165 LFRLR
-170 INGEAIGPDSNLVLV
+170 VNGEDIGPDSNLVLV

-198 INVGVN
+198 INDVGVN
-204 HANLYSK
+204 HTNLYSK

-224 DSATIYNIVVN
+224 DSATIYNVVVN

-265 QAALE
+265 QAAL
-270 AANATSSALSSINAA
+270 AASNAASSALSSINAA

-292 KASADAAASSA
+292 KASADVAASSA

-345 SERVTN
+345 SDRVTS

-358 AASIA
+358 AVSIA
-363 NSAMTEVDNVSS
+363 NSAITEVDNVSG
-375 ELSTVKEDV
+375 ELTNVKADV
-384 IVAKTNSEQSLEK
+384 TIAKTNSEQSLEK

-404 VSENTESISGISQK
+404 VKENTDSITGISQK

-423 NYMDLSESAR
+423 NYEDLSESAR

-453 ESYIDGDS
+453 EVFVNSGDKS
-461 NPVIRRKTIKQYV
+461 VIRRKTIKQYV

-508 FDLGGETASIPANCI
+508 FDLGGKTASIPADCI

-546 KAEEYQIFGNSLTF
+546 KAEEYQIFGNLLTF
-560 DVNTNRTCIINKEVY
+560 DVDASRTCIINKEIY

-596 AAVGGSR
+596 AAIGGSR
-603 FPFSYYPTIYLPATA
+603 FPFSYYPTIYLPATT

-628 SYGVIIDGRHERK
+628 SYGVIIDGRHEKK

-656 CFQVTGCCDCSFKNM
+656 CFQVTGHCDCSFKNM
-671 LIQCPESDETG
+671 LIRCPESDETG
-682 VLRTFVAFN
+682 VLRTFVAFD
-691 FTQAEHLYLDNCE
+691 FIQAEHLYLENCE

-725 LNKISCT
+725 LDKISCT
-732 KSLYGVWINYGGDA
+732 ESLYGVWINYGGDTS
-746 AWKNGIEIVP
+746 WKNGIEIVP

-783 GGAGGNNTNLPSYIS
+783 GGVGGSNTNLPSYIS
-798 HNYGIYVTGNAV
+798 HNYGIYVTGESV

-837 GETWALGNFMKEDN
+837 GETWALSNFIKEDN
-851 ANINVIGSNSQFIP
+851 ANINIVGSNSQTVSL
-865 PEMGDLWGRILKSKC
+865 ETGDLWRILKDKC
-880 ALFIDSNFLKSI
+880 GLFLDSNFLKSR
-892 DSTPGAAY
+892 DSTPGSNY
-900 NPTAYQAL
+900 NPTTYKL
-908 DIKNFPDIETPT
+908 LNIKNFPEVEEPAECTAY
-920 SGRVFTVNIGNKA
+920 TVNIGNKTFISSVNNYI
-933 LIASIGKHVPESHI
+933 LNSYIG
-947 STRKITLFIKQRIG
+947 TRKITCFIKQRIG
-961 TGTTGAPIIFTTS
+961 AASFPIRFTTS
-974 SGKTLHIGL
+974 SGKTLQIG
-983 GAFSVNSYNPSSIE
+983 FTSFIENSYNPPSIE

-1002 PISPYIGIA
+1002 PVVPCIEAILQIY
-1011 LSIRYDGK
+1011 YDNK
-1019 FLQNSRMER
+1019 FLQNSKSCR
-1028 FFTQNSFVALEG
+1028 FFTKNSMASMKG
-1040 GFFDITVGI
+1040 GYFDLIIGI
-1049 MFDLDTYKT
+1049 SFDLDTYET
-1058 TIIQPDG
+1058 MIINADG
-1065 TTYMVSDYHGQD
+1065 TSYIVSNYHLVD
-1077 IPKDEQIYA
+1077 IPQDEQIYI
-1086 NDILVT
+1086 NNLSII
-1092 GAYAGAKESGYE
+1092 GAYSSVKETGFE
-1104 KIIVFKEFLNSYEI
+1104 KIITFKDHLNSYEI
-1118 DYVINK
+1118 DYVINR
-1124 CLKGNIF
+1124 CLKENIF
-1131 NTGNYTTA
+1131 NTGNYTTTF
-1139 LKNFEKFSPKLV
+1139 KNFERFNPKV
-1151 NIPGTNNSPSAL
+1151 VSIPKTDSNPSAL
-1163 LQTINLND
+1163 LQTINIEEDNKTQ
-1171 ENNDAH
+1171 

-1183 VNSLSDLTT
+1183 TNSVSDLSAT
-1192 VLRNYGGINNINP
+1192 LKSYGGTNNIDSN
-1205 SNLLVFNKDS
+1205 NLLVFNRDS
-1215 HRFSVFSE
+1215 HRLSLFSE
-1223 FSINSEL
+1223 LNSSGEF
-1230 MLTNVILSASHNFSN
+1230 MITNVILEAKTSFSG

-1292 GLTSQRPTLS
+1292 GISSQRPTLS

>member
-1 MAGWTTLSNSIKS
+1 MGKIKKLSESELIGGTQDTD
-14 IIKSN
+14 IYPIT
-19 NNQEINGSNLQSVL
+19 SVKAVFDEKNTRL
-33 LSIVNSLGDNA
+33 DTILGNIEQDKNA
-44 QFVDTATPETN
+44 
-55 PGFPD
+55 
-60 YNVFYLAAEPGTYSN
+60 YNRY
-75 FGGLTVNKDEVVI
+75 
-88 FKNNINSKTW
+88 
-98 QKKVINLMPIY
+98 
-109 SMMSF
+109 
-114 NRHVFTNNSE
+114 VFTNNSK
-124 VNRFIKEL
+124 VNELIKEL

-147 TIDIQKAL
+147 SIDIQKAL
-155 LHQSDGRYYN
+155 LHQSNGRYYN

-170 INGEAIGPDSNLVLV
+170 INGEDIGPDSNLVLV

-198 INVGVN
+198 INDVGVN
-204 HANLYSK
+204 HTNLYSK
-211 DVYSVINWDAIET
+211 DVYSVINWDAMET
-224 DSATIYNIVVN
+224 DNATIYNVVVN

-292 KASADAAASSA
+292 KASADVAASSA

-345 SERVTN
+345 SDRVTN

-358 AASIA
+358 AVSIA
-363 NSAMTEVDNVSS
+363 NSAMTEVDNVSG
-375 ELSTVKEDV
+375 ELANVKADV
-384 IVAKTNSEQSLEK
+384 TIAKTNSEQSLEK

-404 VSENTESISGISQK
+404 VEENTDSITGISQK

-423 NYMDLSESAR
+423 NYEDLSESAR

-453 ESYIDGDS
+453 EVFVNSGDKS
-461 NPVIRRKTIKQYV
+461 VIRRKTIKQYV

-546 KAEEYQIFGNSLTF
+546 KAEEYQIFGNLLTF
-560 DVNTNRTCIINKEVY
+560 DVNVSRTCIINKEVY

-641 NGLSPY
+641 NGSSTY

-656 CFQVTGCCDCSFKNM
+656 CFQVTGYCDCSFKNM

-682 VLRTFVAFN
+682 VLRTFVAFD
-691 FTQAEHLYLDNCE
+691 FIQAEHLYLDNCE

-725 LNKISCT
+725 LDKISCT
-732 KSLYGVWINYGGDA
+732 GSLYGVWINYGGDTS
-746 AWKNGIEIVP
+746 WKNGIEIVP

-783 GGAGGNNTNLPSYIS
+783 GGAGGSNTNLPSYIS
-798 HNYGIYVTGNAV
+798 HNYGIYVTGESV

-837 GETWALGNFMKEDN
+837 GETWALSNFMKEDN
-851 ANINVIGSNSQFIP
+851 ANINIVGSNSQTVSL
-865 PEMGDLWGRILKSKC
+865 ETGDLWRILKDKC
-880 ALFIDSNFLKSI
+880 GLFLDSNFLKSR
-892 DSTPGAAY
+892 DSTPGSNY
-900 NPTAYQAL
+900 NPTTYKL
-908 DIKNFPDIETPT
+908 LNIKNFPEVEEPAECTAY
-920 SGRVFTVNIGNKA
+920 TVNIGNKTF
-933 LIASIGKHVPESHI
+933 ISSVKNYIPNSHI
-947 STRKITLFIKQRIG
+947 GTRKITCFIKQRIG
-961 TGTTGAPIIFTTS
+961 AASFPIRFTTS
-974 SGKTLHIGL
+974 SGKTLQIGL
-983 GAFSVNSYNPSSIE
+983 TSFIENSYNPPSIE

-1002 PISPYIGIA
+1002 PVVPCIEAILQIY
-1011 LSIRYDGK
+1011 YDNK
-1019 FLQNSRMER
+1019 FLQNSKSCR
-1028 FFTQNSFVALEG
+1028 FFTKNSMASMKG
-1040 GFFDITVGI
+1040 GYFDLIIGI
-1049 MFDLDTYKT
+1049 SFDLDTYEAM
-1058 TIIQPDG
+1058 IINADG
-1065 TTYMVSDYHGQD
+1065 TSYIVSNYHSMD
-1077 IPKDEQIYA
+1077 IPQDEQIYI
-1086 NDILVT
+1086 NNLSIT
-1092 GAYAGAKESGYE
+1092 GAYSSAKETGFE
-1104 KIIVFKEFLNSYEI
+1104 KIITFKDHLNSYEI
-1118 DYVINK
+1118 DYVINR
-1124 CLKGNIF
+1124 CLKENIF
-1131 NTGNYTTA
+1131 NTGNYTTTF
-1139 LKNFEKFSPKLV
+1139 KNFEKFNPKV
-1151 NIPGTNNSPSAL
+1151 VSIPKTDSNPSAL
-1163 LQTINLND
+1163 LQTINIEEDNKTQ
-1171 ENNDAH
+1171 

-1183 VNSLSDLTT
+1183 TNSVSDLSAT
-1192 VLRNYGGINNINP
+1192 LKSYGGTNNIDSN
-1205 SNLLVFNKDS
+1205 NLLVFNRDS
-1215 HRFSVFSE
+1215 HRLSLFSE
-1223 FSINSEL
+1223 LNSSGEF
-1230 MLTNVILSASHNFSN
+1230 MITNVILGARTSFSD

-1284 RGTDYRKS
+1284 RGLDYKKA

-1302 LTVGQ
+1302 LTIGQ
-1307 MYFDITLKKPI
+1307 MYFDTTLKKPI
-1318 WYDGTAWVDSTGVYV
+1318 WYDGTAWVDSTGTYV

>member
-19 NNQEINGSNLQSVL
+19 SNQEINGSNLQSVL

-44 QFVDTATPETN
+44 QFVDIATPETN
-55 PGFPD
+55 PGYRD
-60 YNVFYLAAEPGTYSN
+60 YNVFYLATEPGTYSN
-75 FGGLTVNKDEVVI
+75 FDGLTVNKDEVVI
-88 FKNNINSKTW
+88 FKNHISDKTW
-98 QKKVINLMPIY
+98 KKKVINLMSIY
-109 SMMSF
+109 SMVSF
-114 NRHVFTNNSE
+114 NRHVFTNSSE
-124 VNRFIKEL
+124 ANRFIKEL

-147 TIDIQKAL
+147 AIDIQKAS
-155 LHQSDGRYYN
+155 LHQSNGRYYN

-170 INGEAIGPDSNLVLV
+170 IDGEDIGPDSNLALV
-185 SGSYETKEEAEAA
+185 SGSYETKKEAEAA
-198 INVGVN
+198 INAGVN
-204 HANLYSK
+204 HTNLYSK
-211 DVYSVINWDAIET
+211 DVYSVINWDAMET
-224 DSATIYNIVVN
+224 DSATIYNVVVN

-265 QAALE
+265 QAALK
-270 AANATSSALSSINAA
+270 AANATSNALSSINAA

-292 KASADAAASSA
+292 KASADVAASSA
-303 VEATTKANNAAEAAN
+303 VEATTKANNAAKAAN

-363 NSAMTEVDNVSS
+363 NSAMAEVDNVSS

-404 VSENTESISGISQK
+404 VEENTNSITGISQK

-423 NYMDLSESAR
+423 NYEDLSESAR

-453 ESYIDGDS
+453 EVFVNSEDKS
-461 NPVIRRKTIKQYV
+461 VIRRKTIKQYI

-487 RNKSFIEQVIYSNTI
+487 RNKSFIEQVIHSNTI

-533 GVLSSADSRGFIV
+533 GVLSSADNRGFII
-546 KAEEYQIFGNSLTF
+546 KAEEYQIFGNLLTF
-560 DVNTNRTCIINKEVY
+560 DINDSRTCIINNEVY

-590 AIRRAI
+590 AIKRAI
-596 AAVGGSR
+596 AAVGNSR
-603 FPFSYYPTIYLPATA
+603 FPFSHYPTIYLPATT

-656 CFQVTGCCDCSFKNM
+656 CFRTTGYCDCSFKNM

-682 VLRTFVAFN
+682 VLRTFVAFD
-691 FTQAEHLYLDNCE
+691 FIQAEHLYLDNCE
-704 VANAKIGFYFSGTEN
+704 VANAKIGFYFSGTQN

-732 KSLYGVWINYGGDA
+732 QSLYGVWINYGGDA

-783 GGAGGNNTNLPSYIS
+783 GGASGNNTNLPSYIS
-798 HNYGIYVTGNAV
+798 HNYGIYVTGNSV

-837 GETWALGNFMKEDN
+837 GETWALSNFMKEDN
-851 ANINVIGSNSQFIP
+851 ANINIVGSNSQTISL
-865 PEMGDLWGRILKSKC
+865 ETGDLWRILKDKC
-880 ALFIDSNFLKSI
+880 GLFLDSNFLKSR
-892 DSTPGAAY
+892 DSTPGLNY
-900 NPTAYQAL
+900 NPTAYKL
-908 DIKNFPDIETPT
+908 LNIKNFPEVEEPAECTAY
-920 SGRVFTVNIGNKA
+920 TVNIGNKTF
-933 LIASIGKHVPESHI
+933 ISSVNSYIPNSHI
-947 STRKITLFIKQRIG
+947 GTRKITFFIKQRIG
-961 TGTTGAPIIFTTS
+961 AVSFPIRFTTS
-974 SGKTLHIGL
+974 SGKILQIGL
-983 GAFSVNSYNPSSIE
+983 TSFTENSYNPPSVE

-1002 PISPYIGIA
+1002 PVVPCIEAILQIY
-1011 LSIRYDGK
+1011 YDNK
-1019 FLQNSRMER
+1019 FLQNSKRCR
-1028 FFTQNSFVALEG
+1028 FFTKNSMASMKG
-1040 GFFDITVGI
+1040 GYFDLIIGI
-1049 MFDLDTYKT
+1049 SFDLDTYET
-1058 TIIQPDG
+1058 MIINADG
-1065 TTYMVSDYHGQD
+1065 TSYIVSNYHSTD
-1077 IPKDEQIYA
+1077 IPQDEQIYI
-1086 NDILVT
+1086 NNLSIIGTYSSVKET
-1092 GAYAGAKESGYE
+1092 GFE
-1104 KIIVFKEFLNSYEI
+1104 KIITFKDHLNSYEI
-1118 DYVINK
+1118 DYVINR
-1124 CLKGNIF
+1124 CLKENIF
-1131 NTGNYTTA
+1131 NTGNYTTTF
-1139 LKNFEKFSPKLV
+1139 KNFERFNPKV
-1151 NIPGTNNSPSAL
+1151 VSIPKTDSNPSAL
-1163 LQTINLND
+1163 LQTINIEEDNKTQ
-1171 ENNDAH
+1171 

-1183 VNSLSDLTT
+1183 TNSVSDLSAT
-1192 VLRNYGGINNINP
+1192 LKSYGGTDNIDSN
-1205 SNLLVFNKDS
+1205 NLLVFNRDS
-1215 HRFSVFSE
+1215 HRLSLFSKLNSSGE
-1223 FSINSEL
+1223 FMI
-1230 MLTNVILSASHNFSN
+1230 TNVILEAKTSFSD

-1264 LNIKAYVYNGKVYDF
+1264 LNIEAYVYNSAVYDF
-1279 YGNII
+1279 NGNRI

-1292 GLTSQRPTLS
+1292 GISSQRPTLS

>member
-1 MAGWTTLSNSIKS
+1 MGKIKKLSESELVGGTQNTDIYP
-14 IIKSN
+14 IT
-19 NNQEINGSNLQSVL
+19 SVKAVFNEKNTRL
-33 LSIVNSLGDNA
+33 DTILGNIEQDKNA
-44 QFVDTATPETN
+44 
-55 PGFPD
+55 
-60 YNVFYLAAEPGTYSN
+60 YNRY
-75 FGGLTVNKDEVVI
+75 
-88 FKNNINSKTW
+88 
-98 QKKVINLMPIY
+98 
-109 SMMSF
+109 
-114 NRHVFTNNSE
+114 VFTNNSK
-124 VNRFIKEL
+124 VNELIKEL

-147 TIDIQKAL
+147 SIDIQKAS
-155 LHQSDGRYYN
+155 LHQSNGRYYN

-170 INGEAIGPDSNLVLV
+170 INGEDIGPDSNLALV

-198 INVGVN
+198 INDVRVN
-204 HANLYSK
+204 HTNLYSK

-224 DSATIYNIVVN
+224 DSATIYNVVVN

-270 AANATSSALSSINAA
+270 AANATSNALSSINAA
-285 TTVANNA
+285 TTAANNA
-292 KASADAAASSA
+292 KASADVATSSA

-318 NAAAEAAKATLA
+318 NAAAEATKATLA
-330 AEEATSSANELSNSL
+330 AEKATSSANELSNSL
-345 SERVTN
+345 SDRVTN

-358 AASIA
+358 ATSIA
-363 NSAMTEVDNVSS
+363 NSAMTKVDNVSG
-375 ELSTVKEDV
+375 ELANVKADV
-384 IVAKTNSEQSLEK
+384 TIAKTNSEQSLEK

-404 VSENTESISGISQK
+404 VEENTDSITGISQK

-423 NYMDLSESAR
+423 NYKDLSESAR
-433 QQIESAGGGS
+433 QQIESTGGGS

-453 ESYIDGDS
+453 EVFVNSGDKS
-461 NPVIRRKTIKQYV
+461 VIRRKTIKQYV

-546 KAEEYQIFGNSLTF
+546 KAEEYQIFGNLLTF
-560 DVNTNRTCIINKEVY
+560 DVDVSRTCIINKEVY

-603 FPFSYYPTIYLPATA
+603 FPFSHYPTIYLPATA

-628 SYGVIIDGRHERK
+628 SCGVIIDGRHERK

-647 IIPNVPNLT
+647 IVPNVPNLT
-656 CFQVTGCCDCSFKNM
+656 CFQVTGHCDCSFKNM
-671 LIQCPESDETG
+671 LIQCPESDKTG
-682 VLRTFVAFN
+682 VLRTFVAFD
-691 FTQAEHLYLDNCE
+691 FIQAEHLYLDNCE

-725 LNKISCT
+725 LDKISCT
-732 KSLYGVWINYGGDA
+732 GSLYGVWINYGGDTS
-746 AWKNGIEIVP
+746 WKNGIEIVP

-783 GGAGGNNTNLPSYIS
+783 GGVGGNNTSLPSYIS
-798 HNYGIYVTGNAV
+798 HNYGIYVTGESV

-815 CLWLENLY
+815 CLWLESLY

-837 GETWALGNFMKEDN
+837 GETWALSNFMKEDN
-851 ANINVIGSNSQFIP
+851 ANINIVGSNSQTVSL
-865 PEMGDLWGRILKSKC
+865 ETGDLWRILKDKC
-880 ALFIDSNFLKSI
+880 GLFLDSNFLKSR
-892 DSTPGAAY
+892 DSTPGANY
-900 NPTAYQAL
+900 NPTTYKL
-908 DIKNFPDIETPT
+908 LNIKNFPEVEEPAECTAY
-920 SGRVFTVNIGNKA
+920 TVNIGNKTF
-933 LIASIGKHVPESHI
+933 ISSVNKYIPNSHI
-947 STRKITLFIKQRIG
+947 GTRKITCFIKQRIG
-961 TGTTGAPIIFTTS
+961 AASFPIRFTTS
-974 SGKTLHIGL
+974 SGKTLQIGL
-983 GAFSVNSYNPSSIE
+983 TSFIENSYNPPSIE

-1002 PISPYIGIA
+1002 PVVPCIEAILQIY
-1011 LSIRYDGK
+1011 YDNR
-1019 FLQNSRMER
+1019 FLQNSKSCRL
-1028 FFTQNSFVALEG
+1028 FTKNSMASMKG
-1040 GFFDITVGI
+1040 GYFDLIIGI
-1049 MFDLDTYKT
+1049 SFDLDTYET
-1058 TIIQPDG
+1058 MIINADG
-1065 TTYMVSDYHGQD
+1065 TSYIVSNYHSMD
-1077 IPKDEQIYA
+1077 IPQDEQIYI
-1086 NDILVT
+1086 NNLSIV
-1092 GAYAGAKESGYE
+1092 GAYSSAKETGFE
-1104 KIIVFKEFLNSYEI
+1104 KIITFKDHLNSYEI
-1118 DYVINK
+1118 DYVINR
-1124 CLKGNIF
+1124 CLKENIF
-1131 NTGNYTTA
+1131 NTGNYTTTF
-1139 LKNFEKFSPKLV
+1139 KSFEKFNPKV
-1151 NIPGTNNSPSAL
+1151 VSIPKTNSNPSAL
-1163 LQTINLND
+1163 LQTINIEEDNKTQ
-1171 ENNDAH
+1171 

-1183 VNSLSDLTT
+1183 TNSVSDLSAT
-1192 VLRNYGGINNINP
+1192 LKSYGGTDNIDSN
-1205 SNLLVFNKDS
+1205 NLLVFNRDS
-1215 HRFSVFSE
+1215 HRLSLFSE
-1223 FSINSEL
+1223 LNSSGEF
-1230 MLTNVILSASHNFSN
+1230 MITNVILKAGTSFSN

-1284 RGTDYRKS
+1284 RGLDYKKA

-1302 LTVGQ
+1302 LTIGQ
-1307 MYFDITLKKPI
+1307 MYFDTTLKKPI
-1318 WYDGTAWVDSTGVYV
+1318 WYDGTAWVDSTGTYV

>member
-33 LSIVNSLGDNA
+33 LSIVNSLGNSA
-44 QFVDTATPETN
+44 QFVDIATPETN
-55 PGFPD
+55 PGYPD
-60 YNVFYLAAEPGTYSN
+60 YDVFYLATEPGTYPN
-75 FGGLTVNKDEVVI
+75 FDGLTVNKDEVVI
-88 FKNNINSKTW
+88 FKNHISDKTW
-98 QKKVINLMPIY
+98 KKKAINLISIY
-109 SMMSF
+109 SMMSV
-114 NRHVFTNNSE
+114 NRHVFTNSSE

-147 TIDIQKAL
+147 SIDIQKAL
-155 LHQSDGRYYN
+155 LHQSNGRYYN

-170 INGEAIGPDSNLVLV
+170 IDGEDIGPDSNLVLV
-185 SGSYETKEEAEAA
+185 SDSYETKKEAEAA

-224 DSATIYNIVVN
+224 DNTTIYNVVVN

-292 KASADAAASSA
+292 KASADVAASSA
-303 VEATTKANNAAEAAN
+303 VKATTKANNAAEAAN

-345 SERVTN
+345 SDRVTN

-358 AASIA
+358 AVSIA
-363 NSAMTEVDNVSS
+363 NSAMTKVDNVSG
-375 ELSTVKEDV
+375 ELANVKADV
-384 IVAKTNSEQSLEK
+384 TIAKTNSEQSLEK

-404 VSENTESISGISQK
+404 VEENTDSITGISQK

-423 NYMDLSESAR
+423 NYEDLSESAR

-453 ESYIDGDS
+453 EVFVNSGDKS
-461 NPVIRRKTIKQYV
+461 VIRRKTIKQYV

-508 FDLGGETASIPANCI
+508 FDLGEETASIPANCI

-546 KAEEYQIFGNSLTF
+546 KAEEYQIFGNLLTF
-560 DVNTNRTCIINKEVY
+560 NVNASRTCIINKEVY

-596 AAVGGSR
+596 AAVSGSR
-603 FPFSYYPTIYLPATA
+603 SPFSYYPTIYLPATA
-618 IYLSSTVEID
+618 IYLSSTVKID

-647 IIPNVPNLT
+647 IVPNVPNLT
-656 CFQVTGCCDCSFKNM
+656 CFQVTGYCSCSFKNM

-682 VLRTFVAFN
+682 VLRTFVAFD
-691 FTQAEHLYLDNCE
+691 FIQAEHLYLDSCE

-725 LNKISCT
+725 LDKISCT
-732 KSLYGVWINYGGDA
+732 GSLYGVWINHGGDTS
-746 AWKNGIEIVP
+746 WKNGIEIVP

-783 GGAGGNNTNLPSYIS
+783 GGVVGNNTNLPSYIS
-798 HNYGIYVTGNAV
+798 HNYGIYVTGESV

-837 GETWALGNFMKEDN
+837 GETWALSNFIKEDN
-851 ANINVIGSNSQFIP
+851 ANINIVGSNSQTVSL
-865 PEMGDLWGRILKSKC
+865 ETGDLWRILKDKC
-880 ALFIDSNFLKSI
+880 GLFLDSNFLKSR
-892 DSTPGAAY
+892 DSTPGSNY
-900 NPTAYQAL
+900 NPTTYKL
-908 DIKNFPDIETPT
+908 LNIKNFPEVEEPT
-920 SGRVFTVNIGNKA
+920 ECTAYTVNIGNKA
-933 LIASIGKHVPESHI
+933 FISSVKNYIPNSHI
-947 STRKITLFIKQRIG
+947 GTRKITCFIKQRIG
-961 TGTTGAPIIFTTS
+961 AASFPIRFTTS
-974 SGKTLHIGL
+974 LGKILQIGL
-983 GAFSVNSYNPSSIE
+983 TSFIENSYNPPSIE

-1002 PISPYIGIA
+1002 PVVPCIEAILQIY
-1011 LSIRYDGK
+1011 YDNK
-1019 FLQNSRMER
+1019 FLQNSKSCR
-1028 FFTQNSFVALEG
+1028 FFTKNSMASMKG
-1040 GFFDITVGI
+1040 GYFDLIIGI
-1049 MFDLDTYKT
+1049 SFDLDTYET
-1058 TIIQPDG
+1058 MIINADG
-1065 TTYMVSDYHGQD
+1065 TSYIASNYHSMD
-1077 IPKDEQIYA
+1077 IPQDEQIYI
-1086 NDILVT
+1086 NNLSIIGTYSL
-1092 GAYAGAKESGYE
+1092 AKETGFE
-1104 KIIVFKEFLNSYEI
+1104 KIITFKDHLNSYEI
-1118 DYVINK
+1118 DYVINR
-1124 CLKGNIF
+1124 CLKENIF
-1131 NTGNYTTA
+1131 NTGNYTTTFN
-1139 LKNFEKFSPKLV
+1139 NFERFNPKV
-1151 NIPGTNNSPSAL
+1151 VSIPKTDSNPSAL
-1163 LQTINLND
+1163 LQTINIEEDNKSQ
-1171 ENNDAH
+1171 

-1183 VNSLSDLTT
+1183 TNSVSDLSAT
-1192 VLRNYGGINNINP
+1192 LKSYGGTNNIDSN
-1205 SNLLVFNKDS
+1205 NLLVFNRDS
-1215 HRFSVFSE
+1215 HRLSLFSKLNSSGE
-1223 FSINSEL
+1223 FMI
-1230 MLTNVILSASHNFSN
+1230 TNVILEARTSFSD

-1292 GLTSQRPTLS
+1292 GISSQRPTLS

>member
-1 MAGWTTLSNSIKS
+1 MGKIKKLSESELIGGTQDTD
-14 IIKSN
+14 IYPIT
-19 NNQEINGSNLQSVL
+19 SVKAVFDEKNTRL
-33 LSIVNSLGDNA
+33 DTILGNIEQDKNA
-44 QFVDTATPETN
+44 
-55 PGFPD
+55 
-60 YNVFYLAAEPGTYSN
+60 Y
-75 FGGLTVNKDEVVI
+75 
-88 FKNNINSKTW
+88 
-98 QKKVINLMPIY
+98 
-109 SMMSF
+109 
-114 NRHVFTNNSE
+114 NRHVFTNNSKINE
-124 VNRFIKEL
+124 LIKEL

-147 TIDIQKAL
+147 SIDIQKAL
-155 LHQSDGRYYN
+155 LHQSNGRYYN

-170 INGEAIGPDSNLVLV
+170 INGEDIGPESNLVLV
-185 SGSYETKEEAEAA
+185 SGSYETKEEAEAE
-198 INVGVN
+198 INDVGVN

-211 DVYSVINWDAIET
+211 DVYSVINWDAMET
-224 DSATIYNIVVN
+224 SDATIYNVVVN

-241 AMSPAIEYSISGVK
+241 SMSPAIEYSISGVK
-255 ESTEAANAAA
+255 ESTEAANAAS

-270 AANATSSALSSINAA
+270 AANATSNAISSINAA
-285 TTVANNA
+285 ITVANNA

-303 VEATTKANNAAEAAN
+303 AEATTKANNAAEAAN
-318 NAAAEAAKATLA
+318 SAAAEAARATLA
-330 AEEATSSANELSNSL
+330 AEEATLSVNELSNSL
-345 SERVTN
+345 SDRVTN
-351 VESGIEG
+351 VESGIEE
-358 AASIA
+358 AVSIA
-363 NSAMTEVDNVSS
+363 NGAMTEVDNVSG
-375 ELSTVKEDV
+375 ELANVKADAT
-384 IVAKTNSEQSLEK
+384 IAKTNSEQSLEK

-404 VSENTESISGISQK
+404 VEENTDSITGISQK

-423 NYMDLSESAR
+423 NYEDLSESAR

-453 ESYIDGDS
+453 EVFANSGDKS
-461 NPVIRRKTIKQYV
+461 VIRRKTIKQYV

-546 KAEEYQIFGNSLTF
+546 KAEEYQIFGDLLTF
-560 DVNTNRTCIINKEVY
+560 DVNVSRTCIINKEVY

-656 CFQVTGCCDCSFKNM
+656 CFQVTGHCDCSFKNM
-671 LIQCPESDETG
+671 LIQCSESDEAG
-682 VLRTFVAFN
+682 VLRTFVAFD
-691 FTQAEHLYLDNCE
+691 FIQAEHLYLENCE
-704 VANAKIGFYFSGTEN
+704 VVDAKIGFYFSGTEN

-732 KSLYGVWINYGGDA
+732 RSLYGVWINYGGDA
-746 AWKNGIEIVP
+746 SWKNGIEIVP

-783 GGAGGNNTNLPSYIS
+783 GGVGGYNTNLPSYIS
-798 HNYGIYVTGNAV
+798 HNYGIYVTGESV

-837 GETWALGNFMKEDN
+837 GETWALSNFMKEDN
-851 ANINVIGSNSQFIP
+851 ANINIVGSNSQTVSL
-865 PEMGDLWGRILKSKC
+865 ETGDLWGILKDKC
-880 ALFIDSNFLKSI
+880 GLFLDSNFLKSR
-892 DSTPGAAY
+892 DGTPGPNY
-900 NPTAYQAL
+900 NPTTYKL
-908 DIKNFPDIETPT
+908 LNIKNFPEVEEPT
-920 SGRVFTVNIGNKA
+920 ECTAYTVNIGNKTFISSVNNYI
-933 LIASIGKHVPESHI
+933 LNSHI
-947 STRKITLFIKQRIG
+947 GTRKITCFIKQRIG
-961 TGTTGAPIIFTTS
+961 AASFPIKFATS
-974 SGKTLHIGL
+974 SGKTLQIGL
-983 GAFSVNSYNPSSIE
+983 TSFTEGSYNPPSIE

-1002 PISPYIGIA
+1002 PVVPCIEAILQIY
-1011 LSIRYDGK
+1011 YDNK
-1019 FLQNSRMER
+1019 FLQNSKPCR
-1028 FFTQNSFVALEG
+1028 FFTKNSMASMKG
-1040 GFFDITVGI
+1040 GYFDLIIGI
-1049 MFDLDTYKT
+1049 SFDLDTYET
-1058 TIIQPDG
+1058 MIINADG
-1065 TTYMVSDYHGQD
+1065 TSYIVSNYHSMD
-1077 IPKDEQIYA
+1077 IPQDEQIYI
-1086 NDILVT
+1086 NNLSIT
-1092 GAYAGAKESGYE
+1092 GAYSSAKETGFE
-1104 KIIVFKEFLNSYEI
+1104 KIITFKDHLNSYEI
-1118 DYVINK
+1118 DYVINR
-1124 CLKGNIF
+1124 CLKEDIF

-1139 LKNFEKFSPKLV
+1139 FKNFEKFNPKV
-1151 NIPGTNNSPSAL
+1151 VSIPKTDSNPSAL
-1163 LQTINLND
+1163 LQTINIGEDNKTQ
-1171 ENNDAH
+1171 

-1183 VNSLSDLTT
+1183 ANSVSDLSAT
-1192 VLRNYGGINNINP
+1192 LGSYGGTNNIDSN
-1205 SNLLVFNKDS
+1205 NLLVFNRDS
-1215 HRFSVFSE
+1215 HRLSLFSE
-1223 FSINSEL
+1223 LNKSGEFMI
-1230 MLTNVILSASHNFSN
+1230 TNVILEAKTSFSD
-1245 GEYINSVYNKNGTV
+1245 GEYTNSVYNKNGTV

-1264 LNIKAYVYNGKVYDF
+1264 LNIKAYVYDGKVYDF

-1284 RGTDYRKS
+1284 RGLDYKKA

-1302 LTVGQ
+1302 LTIGQ
-1307 MYFDITLKKPI
+1307 MYFDTTLKKPV
-1318 WYDGTAWVDSTGVYV
+1318 WYDGAAWVDSTGTYI